1 MNEIQLRTQLRA
13 TLMNQVEQIM
23 AGNNIS
29 AMMMEDALVYVLNTI
44 KDLTLQDYVS
54 ANIQKEQEA
63 LEQVEEVDEGE

>member
-1 MNEIQLRTQLRA
+1 MNEIQLRAQLRA